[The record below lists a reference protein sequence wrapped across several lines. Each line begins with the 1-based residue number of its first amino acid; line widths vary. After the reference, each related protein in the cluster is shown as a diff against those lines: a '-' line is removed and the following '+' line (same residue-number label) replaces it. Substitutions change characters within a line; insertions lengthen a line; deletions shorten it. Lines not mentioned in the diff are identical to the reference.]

1 MNKKGFTLVELSIS
15 VTLLSLV
22 MVFMFKFLS
31 DIRKDEDLI
40 SFRTEMLLNK
50 SIISKNINEDIRE
63 AGGISTLSC
72 TSSKCSIGLKD
83 NTLRELEIINK
94 GAVLSYKN
102 VSTNRL
108 DFTRKLPSGY
118 VFNFSKV
125 ENSQVFVLSIIMDSK
140 EEYNVDIVSQKS

>member
-40 SFRTEMLLNK
+40 SFRTEMLL
-50 SIISKNINEDIRE
+50 NINEDIRE

-125 ENSQVFVLSIIMDSK
+125 ETSQVFVLSIIMDSK